1 MSGNL
6 TSDISDQ
13 IVNLL
18 YNRATNLSK
27 RFYCMSEF
35 LFSYGLFFAKVV
47 TGLIAL
53 IFVMAI
59 IAGSRGKK
67 EETSKLRITHLN
79 RKIQDL
85 KNSVLES
92 VLDKK
97 ALKKRLKEQEKED
110 KQKSKKGAADATK
123 PKLYVLEFDGD
134 IQASEVA
141 TMRDEITAVLS
152 VAEPQDEVL
161 LKLENGGGA
170 VHGHGLAASQLQ
182 RIRDAKLSLTVSVDM
197 VAASGGYMMA
207 CVADKIIAAPFAII
221 GSIGVIA
228 QLPNFNRLL
237 DKAGIDFEQHTAGEF
252 KRTLTMFGKN
262 GEKERTKLKED
273 LQDIHELF
281 RDFVVEHR
289 SRLDIDKVATGEH
302 WFGKQALELKL
313 VDELITSDEFLM
325 RALNDFEIY
334 EMKMEVQKS
343 IKEKLFG
350 GFLSGIDAL
359 KESMGKAHR
368 DSNFR

>member
-1 MSGNL
+1 MHLL
-6 TSDISDQ
+6 TVFLALKVETSCI
-13 IVNLL
+13 IPPLIYRN
-18 YNRATNLSK
+18 TI
-27 RFYCMSEF
+27 FFMSEF

-47 TGLIAL
+47 TSLIAL
-53 IFVMAI
+53 VFVMAI
-59 IAGSRGKK
+59 IVGSRGKK
-67 EETSKLRITHLN
+67 EQASSLKITHLN
-79 RKIQDL
+79 KKIQDL

-92 VLDKK
+92 VMDNKAFKK
-97 ALKKRLKEQEKED
+97 QLKDQGKQAKQEA
-110 KQKSKKGAADATK
+110 KKKPSDLSK
-123 PKLYVLEFDGD
+123 PKLYILEFDGD
-134 IQASEVA
+134 IQATEVA
-141 TMRDEITAVLS
+141 TMRDEITAILS

-182 RIRDAKLSLTVSVDM
+182 RIRDAKLNLTVSVDM

-207 CVADKIIAAPFAII
+207 CVANRIIAAPFAII

-262 GEKERTKLKED
+262 GEKERSKLKED

-281 RDFVVEHR
+281 RDFVSEHR
-289 SRLDIDKVATGEH
+289 SRLDIDQVATGEH
-302 WFGKQALELKL
+302 WFGKRALELKL

-334 EMKMEVQKS
+334 EIKMEVQKS
-343 IKEKLFG
+343 IQEKLLG

-359 KESMGKAHR
+359 KASIGKAQR
-368 DSNFR
+368 DSNFN

>member
-1 MSGNL
+1 
-6 TSDISDQ
+6 
-13 IVNLL
+13 
-18 YNRATNLSK
+18 
-27 RFYCMSEF
+27 MSEF

-53 IFVMAI
+53 VFVMAI
-59 IAGSRGKK
+59 VAGSRDKK
-67 EETSKLRITHLN
+67 EEGLKLKITHLN
-79 RKIQDL
+79 KKIQDL
-85 KNSVLES
+85 KNTLLEN
-92 VLDKK
+92 LMDKK
-97 ALKKRLKEQEKED
+97 TLKKHLKEQEKKD
-110 KQKSKKGAADATK
+110 KQAQKGKTPNAPKSK
-123 PKLYVLEFDGD
+123 LFVLEFDGD
-134 IQASEVA
+134 IQATEVE
-141 TMRDEITAVLS
+141 TMRDEITAILS

-182 RIRDAKLSLTVSVDM
+182 RIKDSKLNLTVSVDM

-207 CVADKIIAAPFAII
+207 CVADKIIAAPFAIL

-237 DKAGIDFEQHTAGEF
+237 DKAGIDWEQHTAGEF

-262 GEKERTKLKED
+262 GEKERAKLKED
-273 LQDIHELF
+273 LQDTHDLF
-281 RDFVVEHR
+281 REFVVEHR

-325 RALNDFEIY
+325 RALDNYEIY
-334 EMKMEVQKS
+334 EIKMEIRKGLQ
-343 IKEKLFG
+343 EKLFG
-350 GFLSGIDAL
+350 GLFAGFDVL
-359 KESMGKAHR
+359 KESIGKAQR
-368 DSNFR
+368 DSNFH

>member
-1 MSGNL
+1 
-6 TSDISDQ
+6 
-13 IVNLL
+13 
-18 YNRATNLSK
+18 
-27 RFYCMSEF
+27 MSEF

-53 IFVMAI
+53 VFVMAI
-59 IAGSRGKK
+59 VAGSRDKK
-67 EETSKLRITHLN
+67 EEGLKLKITHLN
-79 RKIQDL
+79 KKIQDL
-85 KNSVLES
+85 KNTLLEN
-92 VLDKK
+92 LMDKK
-97 ALKKRLKEQEKED
+97 TLKKHLKEQEKKD
-110 KQKSKKGAADATK
+110 KQAQKGKTPNAPKSK
-123 PKLYVLEFDGD
+123 LFVLEFDGD
-134 IQASEVA
+134 IQATEVE
-141 TMRDEITAVLS
+141 TMRDEITAILS

-182 RIRDAKLSLTVSVDM
+182 RIKDSKLNLTVSVDM

-207 CVADKIIAAPFAII
+207 CVADKIIAAPFAIL

-237 DKAGIDFEQHTAGEF
+237 DKAGIDWEQHTAGEF

-262 GEKERTKLKED
+262 GEKERAKLKED
-273 LQDIHELF
+273 LQDTHDLF
-281 RDFVVEHR
+281 REFVVEHR

-325 RALNDFEIY
+325 RALDNYEIY
-334 EMKMEVQKS
+334 EIKMEIRKGLQ
-343 IKEKLFG
+343 EKLFG
-350 GFLSGIDAL
+350 GLFAGIDVL
-359 KESMGKAHR
+359 KESIGKAQR
-368 DSNFR
+368 DSNFH

>member
-1 MSGNL
+1 
-6 TSDISDQ
+6 
-13 IVNLL
+13 
-18 YNRATNLSK
+18 
-27 RFYCMSEF
+27 MSEF

-53 IFVMAI
+53 VFVMAI
-59 IAGSRGKK
+59 VAGSRDKK
-67 EETSKLRITHLN
+67 EEGLKLKITHLN
-79 RKIQDL
+79 KKIQDL
-85 KNSVLES
+85 KNTLLEN
-92 VLDKK
+92 LMDKK
-97 ALKKRLKEQEKED
+97 ALKKHLKEQEKKD
-110 KQKSKKGAADATK
+110 KQAQKGKTPNAPKSK
-123 PKLYVLEFDGD
+123 LFVLEFDGD
-134 IQASEVA
+134 IQATEVE
-141 TMRDEITAVLS
+141 TMRDEITAILS

-182 RIRDAKLSLTVSVDM
+182 RIKDSKLNLTVSVDM

-207 CVADKIIAAPFAII
+207 CVADKIIAAPFAIL

-237 DKAGIDFEQHTAGEF
+237 DKAGIDWEQHTAGEF

-262 GEKERTKLKED
+262 GEKERAKLKED
-273 LQDIHELF
+273 LQDTHDLF
-281 RDFVVEHR
+281 REFVVEHR

-325 RALNDFEIY
+325 RALDNYEIY
-334 EMKMEVQKS
+334 EIKMEIRKGLQ
-343 IKEKLFG
+343 EKLFG
-350 GFLSGIDAL
+350 GLFAGFDVL
-359 KESMGKAHR
+359 KESIGKAQR
-368 DSNFR
+368 DSNFH

>member
-1 MSGNL
+1 MY
-6 TSDISDQ
+6 TC
-13 IVNLL
+13 
-18 YNRATNLSK
+18 ATKSLNVLPI
-27 RFYCMSEF
+27 MSEF

-53 IFVMAI
+53 VFVMAI
-59 IAGSRGKK
+59 VAGSRDKK
-67 EETSKLRITHLN
+67 EEGLKLKITHLN
-79 RKIQDL
+79 KKIQDL
-85 KNSVLES
+85 KNTLLEN
-92 VLDKK
+92 LMDKK
-97 ALKKRLKEQEKED
+97 TLKKHLKEQEKKD
-110 KQKSKKGAADATK
+110 KQAQKGKTSNAPKSK
-123 PKLYVLEFDGD
+123 LFVLEFDGD
-134 IQASEVA
+134 IQATEVE
-141 TMRDEITAVLS
+141 TMRDEITAILS

-182 RIRDAKLSLTVSVDM
+182 RIKDSKLNLTVSVDM

-207 CVADKIIAAPFAII
+207 CVADKIIAAPFAIL

-237 DKAGIDFEQHTAGEF
+237 DKAGIDWEQHTAGEF

-262 GEKERTKLKED
+262 GEKERAKLKED
-273 LQDIHELF
+273 LQDTHDLF
-281 RDFVVEHR
+281 REFVVEHR

-325 RALNDFEIY
+325 RALDNYEIY
-334 EMKMEVQKS
+334 EIKMEIRKGLQ
-343 IKEKLFG
+343 EKLFG
-350 GFLSGIDAL
+350 GLFAGIDVL
-359 KESMGKAHR
+359 KESIGKAQR
-368 DSNFR
+368 DSNFH

>member
-1 MSGNL
+1 LN
-6 TSDISDQ
+6 
-13 IVNLL
+13 VLL
-18 YNRATNLSK
+18 I
-27 RFYCMSEF
+27 MSEF

-53 IFVMAI
+53 VFVMAI
-59 IAGSRGKK
+59 VAGSRDKK
-67 EETSKLRITHLN
+67 EEGLKLKITHLN
-79 RKIQDL
+79 KKIQDL
-85 KNSVLES
+85 KNTLLEN
-92 VLDKK
+92 LMDKK
-97 ALKKRLKEQEKED
+97 ALKKHLKEQEKKD
-110 KQKSKKGAADATK
+110 KQAQKGKTPNAPKSK
-123 PKLYVLEFDGD
+123 LFVLEFDGD
-134 IQASEVA
+134 IQATEVE
-141 TMRDEITAVLS
+141 TMRDEITAILS

-182 RIRDAKLSLTVSVDM
+182 RIKDSKLNLTVSVDM

-207 CVADKIIAAPFAII
+207 CVADKIIAAPFAIL

-237 DKAGIDFEQHTAGEF
+237 DKAGIDWEQHTAGEF

-262 GEKERTKLKED
+262 GEKERAKLKED
-273 LQDIHELF
+273 LQDTHDLF
-281 RDFVVEHR
+281 REFVVEHR

-325 RALNDFEIY
+325 RALDNYEIY
-334 EMKMEVQKS
+334 EIKMEIRKGLQ
-343 IKEKLFG
+343 EKLFG
-350 GFLSGIDAL
+350 GFFAGIDAI
-359 KESMGKAHR
+359 KESIGKAQR
-368 DSNFR
+368 DSNFH